1 LIAMR
6 AQQATDRSPLQ
17 VAGVAV
23 CAAAASPGLADL
35 RVGADPHA
43 WRDAAVA
50 HAVESAVQAGD
61 DQTVLALAHCYGTLL
76 LSIPV
81 ERGGGVALASAGVAE
96 RRRRGGFST
105 PARLAAALATAT
117 IERAPA
123 EASAVVPSVVDPAC
137 GPGALLAAGF
147 DRLLELGVPAEI
159 ALRSLH
165 GVDADPSAVAVC
177 RALLAVRAR
186 AAGLDRSPGELAEQL
201 TAQIVVG
208 DALLGPAPLC
218 SGEGLAWHR
227 AFPAVLDRAGAAPEP
242 VTGWRGGFDAVLANP
257 PWERMKVTG
266 KDWAGAPPVHLR
278 ADWAAGARSLRDAGR
293 HPLTGAGE
301 LNAYLPFVETCW
313 RLLGPSGRAGVLVP
327 AGVAADR
334 SSSALLRALL
344 GAGALELMYLLDPP
358 APIFEGVSRRV
369 GIAMLVLRGGPHRAQ
384 PTATARVAVGV
395 TDPTAVEPERCWTLD
410 AATLRLVNPNTGTAP
425 LFSSARDAVIVTAAH
440 RRHPVLHRRDGDP
453 GVVDDPWQLRLVT
466 PLHMTRDARF
476 FTTRPGPGLLPL
488 WEAKHAGLLD
498 HRGGGTA
505 GHRYWVPE
513 SLMHDRY
520 GELTARRW
528 LAGYR
533 NVTTVD
539 APRTLVPTAL
549 PVAGVGNSLP
559 LLSAPRLPLLLAA
572 LASLP
577 VDHLVRQKH
586 AGANLNFFKLEQVP
600 LPPPEAYDVPAPWA
614 PGSTIG
620 RWVLERF
627 AGAVAWDE
635 SLAGLAG
642 ELVAAGVAHPV
653 VPCAPAA
660 AAGGARAAAAGG
672 ARAAAAGADAATLRA
687 VALADLD
694 AVHAV
699 LFGLDRDD
707 LEHVLS
713 TFTALRSREQRL
725 HGRFVTAERVLAA
738 YDRLTAV

>member
-1 LIAMR
+1 MSS
-6 AQQATDRSPLQ
+6 AQGPAVRSPLQ
-17 VAGVAV
+17 AAGAAV
-23 CAAAASPGLADL
+23 CLAAASPALAEV
-35 RVGADPHA
+35 RAGGDPHA
-43 WRDAAVA
+43 WRDAAVVA
-50 HAVESAVQAGD
+50 AVESALLGADDDVVQALGR
-61 DQTVLALAHCYGTLL
+61 CYGALL
-76 LSIPV
+76 LSVPV
-81 ERGGGVALASAGVAE
+81 ERAGGVALAAAGIAE

-105 PARLAAALATAT
+105 PPQLAAALAAHTLD
-117 IERAPA
+117 RLPLGPDGVPA
-123 EASAVVPSVVDPAC
+123 VVDPAC
-137 GPGALLAAGF
+137 GPGALLAAAF
-147 DRLLELGVPAEI
+147 DRLLELGLPPGA
-159 ALRSLH
+159 ALSGLH

-177 RALLAVRAR
+177 RAFLAVRAR
-186 AAGLDRSPGELAEQL
+186 AAGLDRSAGELAEQL
-201 TAQIVVG
+201 AARIVVG
-208 DALLGPAPLC
+208 DALLGAAPLC
-218 SGEGLAWHR
+218 PGDGLVFHQ
-227 AFPAVLDRAGAAPEP
+227 AFPAVLDRPGAQAEP

-257 PWERMKVTG
+257 PWERMKVTR
-266 KDWAGAPPVHLR
+266 KDWAGAPPPHLR

-313 RLLGPSGRAGVLVP
+313 RLLGPNGRAGVLVP

-369 GIAMLVLRGGPHRAQ
+369 GIAMLVLRSGPHQVQ
-384 PTATARVAVGV
+384 PSATARVAVGV
-395 TDPTAVEPERCWTLD
+395 ADPATVEPDRCWTLD
-410 AATLRLVNPNTGTAP
+410 AATLRLVNPNSSTAP
-425 LFSSARDAVIVTAAH
+425 LFGSARDAEIVTAAH
-440 RRHPVLHRRDGDP
+440 RRHPVLRRRDAVG
-453 GVVDDPWQLRLVT
+453 GLIDDPWQLRLVT

-476 FTTRPGPGLLPL
+476 FTARPGSGLLPL

-505 GHRYWVPE
+505 SHRYWVPE
-513 SLMHDRY
+513 SLMHERY
-520 GELTARRW
+520 GELTARGW

-539 APRTLVPTAL
+539 SPRTLVPTAL

-600 LPPPEAYDVPAPWA
+600 LPPPAAYDVPAPWA
-614 PGSTIG
+614 PGITIG
-620 RWVLERF
+620 QWVLERF
-627 AGAVAWDE
+627 AAAVAWDE

-642 ELVAAGVAHPV
+642 ELVACGVVLPAVATGPRHPAV
-653 VPCAPAA
+653 
-660 AAGGARAAAAGG
+660 
-672 ARAAAAGADAATLRA
+672 ADAATRRA
-687 VALADLD
+687 LALADLD

-699 LFGLDRDD
+699 LLGLGRDD

-713 TFTALRSREQRL
+713 TFTALRSRQERL
-725 HGRFVTAERVLAA
+725 LGRFVTADRVLAA
-738 YDRLTAV
+738 YDTLTSA